1 MAGKIL
7 SLLKQPRG
15 YLKLF
20 ETIAAILTLA
30 LTCSFSS
37 QLLVY
42 HVDNPNERF
51 IASLRFPFASPVGSF
66 NDTEIPVYLNKF
78 TISIDGSIRTG
89 GIAMALVTAL
99 ALTVGIVFFCIYCSA
114 QEDSQK
120 IAIWDVFTNCVVGF
134 AVAIVMIGWSV
145 QFGRMTDQVE
155 NWVDVVFYNATN
167 LCKPNSG
174 EEVPCA
180 TEYPNY
186 APLIVGLV
194 FGYLAAVAWLVNVW
208 FVYKNTY
215 LHKYEILGSSGRGGR
230 EVAGG
235 RTVTTDTGA
244 FRMTGA
250 MTGRGSQQR
259 YGIDTV

>member
-1 MAGKIL
+1 
-7 SLLKQPRG
+7 
-15 YLKLF
+15 
-20 ETIAAILTLA
+20 
-30 LTCSFSS
+30 
-37 QLLVY
+37 
-42 HVDNPNERF
+42 
-51 IASLRFPFASPVGSF
+51 
-66 NDTEIPVYLNKF
+66 
-78 TISIDGSIRTG
+78 
-89 GIAMALVTAL
+89 MALVTAL

-120 IAIWDVFTNCVVGF
+120 IAIWVRVACMCHVPACLAIPCVALQDVFTNCVVGF

-194 FGYLAAVAWLVNVW
+194 CLQLYLV
-208 FVYKNTY
+208 
-215 LHKYEILGSSGRGGR
+215 
-230 EVAGG
+230 
-235 RTVTTDTGA
+235 VTR
-244 FRMTGA
+244 FLP
-250 MTGRGSQQR
+250 
-259 YGIDTV
+259 